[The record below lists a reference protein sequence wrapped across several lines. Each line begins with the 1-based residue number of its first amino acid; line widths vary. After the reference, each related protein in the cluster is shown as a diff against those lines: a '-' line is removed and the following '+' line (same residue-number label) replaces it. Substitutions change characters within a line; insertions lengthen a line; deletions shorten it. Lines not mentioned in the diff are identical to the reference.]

1 MLAAAL
7 KDNEVIKEIY
17 LGDNKMQ
24 PTDGQS
30 ICTIIKENKCLE
42 LLDLKNN
49 SLQDI
54 GLSHIC
60 SGLSEKGNS
69 KFGLKSLSISNNN
82 ITANGISYLS
92 KALIHNRSLTSI
104 NLGQNSLT
112 NEAVYELKEAL
123 IVNKQISSLI
133 LTKVKLTDE
142 GVIALAEYI
151 AETQSLRRLD
161 VRENDIRLG
170 GLMALASSLK
180 FNKTLN
186 RLDLDRE
193 PKREYSIKDS
203 IETSKRLIQDINEF
217 CMRNKREQNE
227 RESQLVELNRL
238 KEEERK
244 KIELENE
251 KKLVELLNEL
261 NTQLESEN
269 ANKED
274 EIESNKLG
282 FEDNDDFD
290 EIKFNDDK
298 EESNDLNENGDE
310 NLDLIENDDELLK
323 KILNRTFNSAPS
335 ILSPIKPSK
344 NDLFNYL
351 NLVEESQKKIDPTDD
366 EFQFIGTDLNVT
378 PIKEVDLDMV
388 VFRSTPANS
397 NKPKVVK
404 RISFDLDEE
413 EDEELL
419 NGENNSFSDD
429 DKNEVLAIA
438 NSLVDTIVN
447 KFSQAEE
454 LKTNQNSDIEIASN
468 PVQSLTRS
476 DSSDLNDVSFSIEK
490 EPANPIVA
498 ESRND
503 SLIESNNVSAC
514 MTPTNNTLDEDDS
527 DIEVLTVSSK
537 TNSIKNITDSIKKQQ
552 NKNIALLTVG
562 SELNSLNEN
571 KINGYSNAL
580 LNSIS
585 ENEVDCLVNGVDS
598 NQNKLKFINDAIREE
613 IIDSSEQSEANIN
626 KIINSNVEDT
636 DSCALISNYDLLA
649 DDSPLNSFAKTK
661 PDKSDSED
669 LNKIEAKSKINSKIL
684 VNYSINTTQDSASI
698 VTMNNTD
705 STSIDQINHVNTD
718 KQSEAIT
725 NDSVSQLNCLNANAN
740 SIISSSDNSIILASS
755 PVNECE
761 SKFPDFEI
769 SSPTN
774 IQEFKQI
781 DLNSSFIKN
790 NAESKLIEKQTT
802 DTNKINAESSHEI
815 VKNGETET
823 NLDNFDSNA
832 NNNSSNKPF
841 FASKLTNSQ
850 LSEELSQEIGL

>member
-7 KDNEVIKEIY
+7 KDNEVIKEIF

-69 KFGLKSLSISNNN
+69 KFGLRSLSISNNN

-92 KALIHNRSLTSI
+92 KALIHNRSLASI
-104 NLGQNSLT
+104 NLGHNSLT

-142 GVIALAEYI
+142 GVVALAEYI

-217 CMRNKREQNE
+217 CMRNKREQSE
-227 RESQLVELNRL
+227 RESQLVELSRL
-238 KEEERK
+238 REEERK
-244 KIELENE
+244 RSELENE

-269 ANKED
+269 MNNKED
-274 EIESNKLG
+274 AKLG
-282 FEDNDDFD
+282 LEDGDGFDD
-290 EIKFNDDK
+290 EIKSNDDK
-298 EESNDLNENGDE
+298 EESNENGDD

-323 KILNRTFNSAPS
+323 KILSRTLLNSAPS
-335 ILSPIKPSK
+335 LLSPIKPSQS
-344 NDLFNYL
+344 DLFSYL
-351 NLVEESQKKIDPTDD
+351 NLVEEKKPKKITKTDPADD
-366 EFQFIGTDLNVT
+366 EFQFIGADLNVT
-378 PIKEVDLDMV
+378 PIKEVDLDSV
-388 VFRSTPANS
+388 VFRSTPADS
-397 NKPKVVK
+397 NKPKVAK

-413 EDEELL
+413 EEEEEEEELFL
-419 NGENNSFSDD
+419 NGEKNSSSDD
-429 DKNEVLAIA
+429 DKNELLAIA

-447 KFSQAEE
+447 EFSQAGA
-454 LKTNQNSDIEIASN
+454 LKTERNSAIEVA
-468 PVQSLTRS
+468 QSLTRS
-476 DSSDLNDVSFSIEK
+476 DSCSDLNDASFSIEK
-490 EPANPIVA
+490 EPVVA
-498 ESRND
+498 EYRND
-503 SLIESNNVSAC
+503 GSIESSSANASAC

-527 DIEVLTVSSK
+527 DIEVLAVSSK

-562 SELNSLNEN
+562 SEPSRLNEN
-571 KINGYSNAL
+571 RTNGYSNAL

-585 ENEVDCLVNGVDS
+585 ETEIECLVNGVDS
-598 NQNKLKFINDAIREE
+598 NQAKLTFINDAIREE
-613 IIDSSEQSEANIN
+613 IIGSSEQAEAARDEIA
-626 KIINSNVEDT
+626 NSNVD
-636 DSCALISNYDLLA
+636 DSCALILNYDLLA
-649 DDSPLNSFAKTK
+649 DDGPLNSFAKTK
-661 PDKSDSED
+661 PDKSEYSED
-669 LNKIEAKSKINSKIL
+669 LHKIEAKSKMNSKIL
-684 VNYSINTTQDSASI
+684 VNYSIDTTQDSASI

-705 STSIDQINHVNTD
+705 SASLDQINHVSTD
-718 KQSEAIT
+718 KQSEAVT
-725 NDSVSQLNCLNANAN
+725 NDSVSQLNCSNPNAN
-740 SIISSSDNSIILASS
+740 SKISSSDNSIILASS

-769 SSPTN
+769 SSPNT
-774 IQEFKQI
+774 IQEFRQI
-781 DLNSSFIKN
+781 DLNSSFIKS

-802 DTNKINAESSHEI
+802 DTSKINAEASQEI
-815 VKNGETET
+815 AKNGETET

-832 NNNSSNKPF
+832 NNSSNKPF

-850 LSEELSQEIGL
+850 LSEELSQELVSK